1 MYNYDTFT
9 FCVPENCR
17 GTGNKRFETE
27 KNGRFG
33 GQWKLCHLLRDQKA
47 VFWYEYRLSLL
58 HRFNNKNDYNILR
71 HYIYTV
77 TIDIAGANPL
87 DLRVEI
93 DMTSLSVVS
102 DIGVNWGNDCIFPF
116 MYSET
121 L

>member
-1 MYNYDTFT
+1 MGGLVANGSYATYYEIKRQ
-9 FCVPENCR
+9 CS
-17 GTGNKRFETE
+17 GTNTVYRFYI
-27 KNGRFG
+27 G
-33 GQWKLCHLLRDQKA
+33 
-47 VFWYEYRLSLL
+47 S
-58 HRFNNKNDYNILR
+58 NNKNDYNILR